1 MPAGGA
7 GGMPP
12 GMENMDPA
20 MMMQLSQAF
29 QRLPRA
35 QMQRFQSLMQRA
47 MAGKDVTREA
57 EELERSLPPE
67 FKSLMSGLAAQAGTP
82 EAQASPKPAEKD
94 MTADDAR
101 RIVEEAVASGK
112 LSREQADA
120 LLNPKG

>member
-1 MPAGGA
+1 
-7 GGMPP
+7 
-12 GMENMDPA
+12 MDPA

-29 QRLPRA
+29 QRLPRG

-67 FKSLMSGLAAQAGTP
+67 FKDLMSSFAAQMPASGQDSATGSDSASGSASGP
-82 EAQASPKPAEKD
+82 APAQAAGD
-94 MTADDAR
+94 MSVDDAR
-101 RIVEEAVASGK
+101 RIVEEAVAAGK

-120 LLNPKG
+120 LLNSKG